1 MGVIHKGQRGPFYAI
16 ESGVGEHSRKPARR
30 PGGSDG
36 SVRLVVPSVKR
47 AEALA
52 RLRAVRDLGGVDA
65 EEAAPRFR
73 AVRGDSPF
81 SGV

>member
-1 MGVIHKGQRGPFYAI
+1 VYIIHKGQRGPFYAVR
-16 ESGVGEHSRKPARR
+16 SGVGEHSRKPARR

-36 SVRLVVPSVKR
+36 SVRLAVPSVKR
-47 AEALA
+47 AEGLA

-73 AVRGDSPF
+73 AVCGDGPI